1 MKKGMVMDTLE
12 YFGKETVEKAV
23 ADYFAK
29 HGLNEQ
35 VRDDLALMA
44 IQREADFLE
53 MVCAFVENN
62 G

>member
-1 MKKGMVMDTLE
+1 MVTLE

-29 HGLNEQ
+29 HGVNEQ